1 MCSKGKYMTGHMIIG
16 RPECF
21 YDEMK
26 VTENGTLSDDRLQNL
41 KELGS
46 VYVLSDDL
54 EYPVIQQLSGPV
66 VARLTLLYFILVP
79 KFCQPQTACV

>member
-1 MCSKGKYMTGHMIIG
+1 MTGHMIIG

-26 VTENGTLSDDRLQNL
+26 VTENGTLSGGRMQNL

-46 VYVLSDDL
+46 V
-54 EYPVIQQLSGPV
+54 
-66 VARLTLLYFILVP
+66 
-79 KFCQPQTACV
+79 